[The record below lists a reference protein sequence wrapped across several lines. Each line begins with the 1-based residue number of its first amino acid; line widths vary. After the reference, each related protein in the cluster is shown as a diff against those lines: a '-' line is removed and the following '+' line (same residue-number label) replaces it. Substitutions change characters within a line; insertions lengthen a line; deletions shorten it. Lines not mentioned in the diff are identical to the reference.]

1 MCKDG
6 CLYAG
11 LCAAQNALA
20 SVVTIKGFARL
31 SDHPLLVRY
40 LTGTF
45 SRNPPWPRY
54 MHIWDINLILTYYNS
69 IANNEELDFKYLVKK
84 IVMLYMIIGARR
96 KHAHNF
102 P

>member
-1 MCKDG
+1 
-6 CLYAG
+6 
-11 LCAAQNALA
+11 
-20 SVVTIKGFARL
+20 
-31 SDHPLLVRY
+31 
-40 LTGTF
+40 
-45 SRNPPWPRY
+45 